1 MRSSGLNQDSAGAM
15 GASVTEASRY
25 EVGGLMKRFAI
36 AGFALGMMATAAAAA
51 DMPVPYAK
59 APPPPEFSWTGLYVG
74 GNAGWLQLEDNGYPY
89 CLDPTG
95 AMQGPGCTIVQGGQ
109 MDGHGFFGG
118 GQVGY
123 NWQAG
128 KLVLGIEA
136 DMQGTSLKAS
146 ENISGPFAIVNAGGF
161 PIPPVP
167 GSFTATESVSW
178 FGTLRGRFGVAF
190 DRLLIYMTGGLAMG
204 GVDVTQAYNFP
215 AAAPSPVQYAS
226 NTSRVLNGWTFGG
239 GVEWAFLD
247 RWSVK
252 AEGGYYDLGTISTV
266 GAMVP
271 NPTAAPTFLLGK
283 TFETR
288 GAFARAGVNFKLWE
302 PAPPVNSATY

>member
-1 MRSSGLNQDSAGAM
+1 MVSSRLTRNPTGVMPG
-15 GASVTEASRY
+15 SVTDASRY
-25 EVGGLMKRFAI
+25 EGGTFMKRFAI
-36 AGFALGMMATAAAAA
+36 AGFALGMMAAAAAAA
-51 DMPVPYAK
+51 DMPVPYTK
-59 APPPPEFSWTGLYVG
+59 APPREFSWTGLYIG
-74 GNAGWLQLEDNGYPY
+74 GNAGWLQLEDNGYPF

-95 AMQGPGCTIVQGGQ
+95 AMQGPGCDIVPGGQ
-109 MDGHGFFGG
+109 MGANGFFGG
-118 GQVGY
+118 GQAGY

-136 DMQGTSLKAS
+136 DMQGVSLKAS
-146 ENISGPFAIVNAGGF
+146 ENIPGPFAVVSPF
-161 PIPPVP
+161 PINTGPAN
-167 GSFTATESVSW
+167 FTATESLTW

-204 GVDVTQAYNFP
+204 GVDVTQAHNFQP
-215 AAAPSPVQYAS
+215 APPLVPVQYPS

-252 AEGGYYDLGTISTV
+252 AEGGYYDLGTIQTSSASV
-266 GAMVP
+266 PAGIGAG
-271 NPTAAPTFLLGK
+271 FLLGK

>member
-1 MRSSGLNQDSAGAM
+1 MP
-15 GASVTEASRY
+15 ASVIDASGHEGVSFMRRL
-25 EVGGLMKRFAI
+25 VVT
-36 AGFALGMMATAAAAA
+36 GFALGMMAATAVAA

-74 GNAGWLQLEDNGYPY
+74 GNAGWMQLEDNGYPY

-95 AMQGPGCTIVQGGQ
+95 AMQGPGCSIVPGGQ
-109 MDGHGFFGG
+109 MGSNGFFGG
-118 GQVGY
+118 GQAGY

-146 ENISGPFAIVNAGGF
+146 ESMPGPFAIVAPF
-161 PIPPVP
+161 PINT
-167 GSFTATESVSW
+167 GSANFTATESVTW

-190 DRLLIYMTGGLAMG
+190 DRLLIFMTGGLAMG
-204 GVDVTQAYNFP
+204 GVDVTQAYYFP
-215 AAAPSPVQYAS
+215 AAAPGPVQYAS
-226 NTSRVLNGWTFGG
+226 NTSRTLNGWTFGG

-247 RWSVK
+247 RWSLK
-252 AEGGYYDLGTISTV
+252 AEGGYYDLGTIATV
-266 GAMVP
+266 GASVP
-271 NPTAAPTFLLGK
+271 VSLGGTFLLGK

-288 GAFARAGVNFKLWE
+288 GAFARAGVNFKLW
-302 PAPPVNSATY
+302 APPPPIKEAASY

>member
-1 MRSSGLNQDSAGAM
+1 MPG
-15 GASVTEASRY
+15 SVTDASRY
-25 EVGGLMKRFAI
+25 EGGTFMKRFAI
-36 AGFALGMMATAAAAA
+36 AGFALGLMATAAAAA

-74 GNAGWLQLEDNGYPY
+74 GNAGWLQLEENGYPF

-95 AMQGPGCTIVQGGQ
+95 AMQGPGCDIVPGGQ
-109 MDGHGFFGG
+109 MGGHGFFGG
-118 GQVGY
+118 GQAGY

-136 DMQGTSLKAS
+136 DMQGVSLKAS
-146 ENISGPFAIVNAGGF
+146 ENIPGPFAIVSPF
-161 PIPPVP
+161 PQNTGP
-167 GSFTATESVSW
+167 GSFSATESVSW
-178 FGTLRGRFGVAF
+178 LGTLRGRFGVAF

-204 GVDVTQAYNFP
+204 GVDVTQAHSFQP
-215 AAAPSPVQYAS
+215 GPPVGTVQYAN

-252 AEGGYYDLGTISTV
+252 AEGGYYDLGTIQISGASVPAGV
-266 GAMVP
+266 GP
-271 NPTAAPTFLLGK
+271 GFLLGK

>member
-1 MRSSGLNQDSAGAM
+1 MSSPRLSQNSSGAVP
-15 GASVTEASRY
+15 ASVIDAFGY
-25 EVGGLMKRFAI
+25 EGVSSMKRLVI
-36 AGFALGMMATAAAAA
+36 AGFALGAMTVAAAAA
-51 DMPVPYAK
+51 DMPVPYGK
-59 APPPPEFSWTGLYVG
+59 VPPPPEFSWTGLYIG
-74 GNAGWLQLEDNGYPY
+74 GNAGWMQLEDNGYPF

-95 AMQGPGCTIVQGGQ
+95 AMQGPGCDIIPGGQ
-109 MDGHGFFGG
+109 MGGNGFFGG

-123 NWQAG
+123 NWQASR
-128 KLVLGIEA
+128 LVLGIEA
-136 DMQGTSLKAS
+136 DLQGTSLKAS
-146 ENISGPFAIVNAGGF
+146 ENIAGPFAIVSPF
-161 PIPPVP
+161 PLTTGP
-167 GSFTATESVSW
+167 GSFAATESVTW

-204 GVDVTQAYNFP
+204 GVDVTQAHNF
-215 AAAPSPVQYAS
+215 STVQYPS

-252 AEGGYYDLGTISTV
+252 AEGGYYDLGTIQTSS
-266 GAMVP
+266 AAVP
-271 NPTAAPTFLLGK
+271 AVPASFVLGK

-302 PAPPVNSATY
+302 PPPPVKEAATY

>member
-1 MRSSGLNQDSAGAM
+1 
-15 GASVTEASRY
+15 
-25 EVGGLMKRFAI
+25 
-36 AGFALGMMATAAAAA
+36 
-51 DMPVPYAK
+51 MPRRRRHR
-59 APPPPEFSWTGLYVG
+59 EFSWTGLYVG
-74 GNAGWLQLEDNGYPY
+74 GNAGWLQLEENGYPF

-95 AMQGPGCTIVQGGQ
+95 AMQGPGCSIVQGGQ
-109 MDGHGFFGG
+109 MGSSGFFGG

-136 DMQGTSLKAS
+136 DMQGVSLRTS
-146 ENISGPFAIVNAGGF
+146 ENIPGPFAIVS
-161 PIPPVP
+161 PIPQNTGP
-167 GSFTATESVSW
+167 GYFSATESVSW
-178 FGTLRGRFGVAF
+178 IGTLRGRFGVAF
-190 DRLLIYMTGGLAMG
+190 DRLLDLHDRRPRHGRRRCHTGLQLRADPGSGSARSGPL
-204 GVDVTQAYNFP
+204 
-215 AAAPSPVQYAS
+215 QYAS

-252 AEGGYYDLGTISTV
+252 AEGGYYDLGTISTSS
-266 GAMVP
+266 AS
-271 NPTAAPTFLLGK
+271 APARPANFLLGK

>member
-1 MRSSGLNQDSAGAM
+1 MPASA
-15 GASVTEASRY
+15 TYESRY
-25 EVGGLMKRFAI
+25 EGESFMKRLVI
-36 AGFALGMMATAAAAA
+36 AGLVLSTMAVAANAA
-51 DMPVPYAK
+51 DMPVPYSK
-59 APPPPEFSWTGLYVG
+59 ASPPREFSWSGLYVG

-95 AMQGPGCTIVQGGQ
+95 AMQGPGCSIVPGGQ
-109 MDGHGFFGG
+109 MGGKGFFGG

-136 DMQGTSLKAS
+136 DTQGTSLKAS
-146 ENISGPFAIVNAGGF
+146 ENIPGPFAIVSPF
-161 PIPPVP
+161 PINTGPA
-167 GSFTATESVSW
+167 SFAATESVTW
-178 FGTLRGRFGVAF
+178 LGTLRGRFGVAF
-190 DRLLIYMTGGLAMG
+190 DRLLVFMTGGLAMG

-215 AAAPSPVQYAS
+215 AAVPVPLQYAS
-226 NTSRVLNGWTFGG
+226 NTSRTLNGWTFGG

-266 GAMVP
+266 GASVP
-271 NPTAAPTFLLGK
+271 ATFGGNFLLGK

-288 GAFARAGVNFKLWE
+288 GAFARAGINFKLWE
-302 PAPPVNSATY
+302 PAPAVTAATY